1 MGSPAAAPMIKG
13 YLPIR
18 LKIPTKD
25 ASDEAVQDE
34 TYFYIKEHQA
44 GNAGDKKNNC
54 TLFVANAPV
63 VPSVRTKFLLKSIFG
78 RYGDLD
84 RVTVIPSPRQHKT
97 ESSAS
102 QQADSAAIL
111 SSWTNTFHQPSYL
124 GPIHCEGKFA
134 HVIFTSNKE
143 MRRTLKALTQVMS
156 DDASDND
163 LPGLVLD
170 KIEIQTLADES
181 ARQYRQELR
190 QADDSDGEDE
200 DDDDDDD
207 MDTNKHG
214 KKLSGIL
221 KVAERYRASCSR
233 LARAALLE
241 ECNNVMEDFEDA
253 EEQDRIARDAAS
265 NEPDGDGFVT
275 VSYSAQVGSKRELEQ
290 STNSGGSEERRRKG
304 QKRSRKKKENG
315 AGSLEDFYRF
325 QTKEHRKQSL
335 QELRERFE
343 EDLAKVKKMKEEN
356 QYHPF

>member
-1 MGSPAAAPMIKG
+1 MGSPAAAPLIKG

-25 ASDEAVQDE
+25 VSDETSQDE
-34 TYFYIKEHQA
+34 TYFYIKEHQSGSA
-44 GNAGDKKNNC
+44 NDKKNNC

-63 VPSVRTKFLLKSIFG
+63 VPSVRTKLLLKSIFG

-84 RVTVIPSPRQHKT
+84 RVTVIPSPRQHKS
-97 ESSAS
+97 ESSS
-102 QQADSAAIL
+102 TQQADPAAIL
-111 SSWTNTFHQPSYL
+111 SSWTTKFQLPTYL

-134 HVIFTSNKE
+134 HVIFSSNKE

-156 DDASDND
+156 ETANDDDS
-163 LPGLVLD
+163 PGLVLD

-181 ARQYRQELR
+181 ARQYRQEQR
-190 QADDSDGEDE
+190 MADDSDADADDEE
-200 DDDDDDD
+200 DDMD
-207 MDTNKHG
+207 MDTNKNG
-214 KKLSGIL
+214 KKLTGIL

-233 LARAALLE
+233 LERTALLE
-241 ECNNVMEDFEDA
+241 ECNNVMDDFEDA

-265 NEPDGDGFVT
+265 NEADEDGFVT
-275 VSYSAQVGSKRELEQ
+275 VSYTAQVGSKRELEQ
-290 STNSGGSEERRRKG
+290 STNSGGSEARRRKG

-315 AGSLEDFYRF
+315 AGELEDFYRF

>member
-1 MGSPAAAPMIKG
+1 MSSPAAAPLIKG
-13 YLPIR
+13 YLPVR

-25 ASDEAVQDE
+25 ASDETVQDE
-34 TYFYIKEHQA
+34 TYFYVKEHQS
-44 GNAGDKKNNC
+44 GNTNDKKSSC

-63 VPSVRTKFLLKSIFG
+63 VPSVRTKLLLKSIFG

-84 RVTVIPSPRQHKT
+84 RVTVIPSPRQHKS
-97 ESSAS
+97 ESSAA
-102 QQADSAAIL
+102 QHADPAEIL
-111 SSWTNTFHQPSYL
+111 SSWTTKFHVPTCL

-143 MRRTLKALTQVMS
+143 MRRTLKSLMQVMS
-156 DDASDND
+156 EAGDDDD
-163 LPGLVLD
+163 LPGLSLD

-181 ARQYRQELR
+181 ARQYRQEQRLE
-190 QADDSDGEDE
+190 DDSDAE
-200 DDDDDDD
+200 DDDDDADD
-207 MDTNKHG
+207 IDTNKHG
-214 KKLSGIL
+214 KKLTGIL
-221 KVAERYRASCSR
+221 KVAERYRVSCSR

-275 VSYSAQVGSKRELEQ
+275 VSYTAQVGSKRELEQ
-290 STNSGGSEERRRKG
+290 STNSGGSEARRRKG

-315 AGSLEDFYRF
+315 AGELEDFYRF